1 MKILKFIILIVFLNS
16 CGYQPL
22 LVNKQSE
29 FYYNELKLEGNPKIS
44 KSIRNNLSPFKND
57 NSEISLLIVTSFEKS
72 ITSKNKKGNP
82 EVFNMSIEANLTII
96 EKKEKIKNSFKESV
110 SYNNKSSKFEL
121 KQFENDLK
129 DNLIDKI
136 SRDLLIFIQ
145 SYK

>member
-1 MKILKFIILIVFLNS
+1 
-16 CGYQPL
+16 
-22 LVNKQSE
+22 
-29 FYYNELKLEGNPKIS
+29 
-44 KSIRNNLSPFKND
+44 
-57 NSEISLLIVTSFEKS
+57 
-72 ITSKNKKGNP
+72 
-82 EVFNMSIEANLTII
+82 MSIEANLTII